1 MANIHHS
8 PVVGISAKF
17 HGAKVCFISV
27 SQRILVSLTVALHG
41 RQELVQRNSAVA
53 VGVAVGMEH
62 GEVLWGQYE
71 AGLA

>member
-41 RQELVQRNSAVA
+41 RQ
-53 VGVAVGMEH
+53 
-62 GEVLWGQYE
+62 
-71 AGLA
+71 